1 MDTFSFAC
9 PRDVWFMYIYIIVF
23 FYNILQVY
31 VLVLCVAEEKDI
43 DIIST
48 YASTYTDAVSDST
61 CRMHIMYTVGG
72 TKTVTSLYP
81 STILVQEHLR
91 SWKSCLSPSSIP

>member
-1 MDTFSFAC
+1 
-9 PRDVWFMYIYIIVF
+9 MYQRCMVYDGFCIYIVF
-23 FYNILQVY
+23 TICYKLSR
-31 VLVLCVAEEKDI
+31 VLVFCVAEEKNI
-43 DIIST
+43 DIFAT
-48 YASTYTDAVSDST
+48 YACTYTDAVSDST

-91 SWKSCLSPSSIP
+91 SWKPCFSPSSIP